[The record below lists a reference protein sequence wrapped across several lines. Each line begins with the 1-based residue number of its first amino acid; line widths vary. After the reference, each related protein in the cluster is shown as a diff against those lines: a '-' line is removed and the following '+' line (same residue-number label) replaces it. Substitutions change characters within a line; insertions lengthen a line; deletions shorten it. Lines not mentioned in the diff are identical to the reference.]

1 MRAISLIFALALAG
15 CAQQPDRIAETPSG
29 RPEALFT
36 KTTPGAV
43 AGKIADG
50 CAQVGLLVIE
60 MRDSSVTCENKMDF
74 NAQLLANLAVGTK
87 YSTPARDL
95 GRFTIF
101 AIGANVR
108 VHLYSWIEAQTAY
121 GQTRKLENNNNTDFN
136 GGMVFLR
143 YLGGT

>member
-1 MRAISLIFALALAG
+1 MKHLLFKLILIAA

-36 KTTPGAV
+36 NTTPRIV
-43 AGKIADG
+43 AGKIAAG
-50 CAQVGLLVIE
+50 CASVGLLVVD
-60 MRDSSVTCENKMDF
+60 MRDNSVTCENVMKGADQM
-74 NAQLLANLAVGTK
+74 LANLAIGTK

-101 AIGANVR
+101 AVGVNVR
-108 VHLYSWIEAQTAY
+108 VQLYSWIETQTAY
-121 GQTRKLENNNNTDFN
+121 GQTRTLENNNNTAFN